1 MARQVQVILTD
12 DLETGEVPADETV
25 AFAFEGQ
32 AYELDLSTKNVEMFR
47 KDMGRYVKAARKAE
61 TTTTTRTR
69 GRGRGATSSRTGMD
83 REQMQAVRTWAKAN
97 GYTVAERGRIPA
109 NVIEAYHS
117 NTPNTSQPTIPTAES
132 NTPPVP
138 DVAVPQGPQPKA
150 AEPKAAAPQP
160 AVQENTDKPAKK
172 QAPAKQAAPEKASA

>member
-25 AFAFEGQ
+25 AFMFEGQ

-61 TTTTTRTR
+61 PPTRTR
-69 GRGRGATSSRTGMD
+69 GRGRSATSSRTGMD
-83 REQMQAVRTWAKAN
+83 REQMQAVRVWAKAN
-97 GYTVAERGRIPA
+97 GYTVAERGRIPTS
-109 NVIEAYHS
+109 VIEAYHS
-117 NTPNTSQPTIPTAES
+117 NTPNAEQPTIPTAES
-132 NTPPVP
+132 NTPRVP

-150 AEPKAAAPQP
+150 AEPKAA
-160 AVQENTDKPAKK
+160 VQENTEKPAKK
-172 QAPAKQAAPEKASA
+172 QAPAKQPEPEKASA